1 MGPFEVIVVFFN
13 AWWIVF
19 LPILGIGTQSQEETG
34 TVTPGTERG
43 APVKIGMK
51 RKVSGNAGVRPPSLN
66 QLLPMT
72 TASPAAS
79 MLIATPET
87 TWLPR

>member
-34 TVTPGTERG
+34 TVAPGTERG
-43 APVKIGMK
+43 APVKIGMR
-51 RKVSGNAGVRPPSLN
+51 RKV
-66 QLLPMT
+66 
-72 TASPAAS
+72 
-79 MLIATPET
+79 LIATGAAALIT
-87 TWLPR
+87 FVIWVILHFGWLDFIARPTA